1 MSVSPFPNPQV
12 GGSPLVGC
20 PKLLIQYI
28 HSQPSYLEV
37 IFSICNLRICHAM
50 LTGTHITWSCAV
62 VFQVL
67 ALVVTAIKNAN
78 GSKYVVWAKMSTVQ
92 GVSNA
97 QGH

>member
-1 MSVSPFPNPQV
+1 
-12 GGSPLVGC
+12 
-20 PKLLIQYI
+20 
-28 HSQPSYLEV
+28 
-37 IFSICNLRICHAM
+37 
-50 LTGTHITWSCAV
+50 V